1 MRAVLAVH
9 DGAVLADGLR
19 RHAVEVA
26 AVVDPTAPAAA
37 LARRGDLARAGSD
50 GDLSSLLSEVD
61 LLVVDA
67 SREALTSTLVSACD
81 GFGVRIVAR
90 CARDADRRLASAFG
104 VRAVAIDDDIDSLL
118 DPQLPRLQ
126 GVGPSRGRVIVVWGP
141 AGAPGRSTI
150 AYALAVELSR
160 DGRRVALV
168 DADTHAPSI
177 ALATGLPDE
186 APGFAAACRQ
196 VARRALTGDEL
207 SRIAAVSG
215 DVSVLTGI
223 NRPSRWPELTADR
236 VAGALEVCRDWADD
250 IVVDVASSLES
261 DEEIVSDLDGPRRNA
276 ATLAALGA
284 ADLVVAVV
292 AADPVGVSR
301 FVRAQ
306 PDLVAAVGATPVRV
320 LVNKTRAGV
329 LGIDPRGQVRRTL
342 DRYLG
347 IAHVWFAPFDVRAVD
362 AAVLEAQPLMRVAGR
377 SALTAAVRRFVG
389 EAIDPPMARRAAS
402 PPGHRS
408 RRRGERLT
416 RRAMVRRRE

>member
-9 DGAVLADGLR
+9 DGAVLADALR
-19 RHAVEVA
+19 RRAVEVA
-26 AVVDPTAPAAA
+26 AVVDPTAPAAVVA
-37 LARRGDLARAGSD
+37 GRGDLARPSSD
-50 GDLSSLLSEVD
+50 GDLSALLSNAD

-67 SREALTSTLVSACD
+67 SREALTSALVSACD

-90 CARDADRRLASAFG
+90 CARDAERRLATAFG
-104 VRAVAIDDDIDSLL
+104 VRAVAIDDDVDRLL
-118 DPQLPRLQ
+118 DPELPPLHEA
-126 GVGPSRGRVIVVWGP
+126 GPSRGRIIVVWGP

-150 AYALAVELSR
+150 AYALAAELSR

-236 VAGALEVCRDWADD
+236 VTGALEVCRDWVDD

-261 DEEIVSDLDGPRRNA
+261 DEEIVSDLDGLRRNA

-306 PDLVAAVGATPVRV
+306 ADLVAAVGATPVRV
-320 LVNKTRAGV
+320 LVNKTRSGV

-347 IAHVWFAPFDVRAVD
+347 IVHVWFAPFDVRAVD

-389 EAIDPPMARRAAS
+389 EAIDPPRARRVVPAS
-402 PPGHRS
+402 GRRR

-416 RRAMVRRRE
+416 RRAVVRRGE

>member
-9 DGAVLADGLR
+9 DGAALADALR

-26 AVVDPTAPAAA
+26 AVVDSTAPAAA
-37 LARRGDLARAGSD
+37 VARARESEGPTSD
-50 GDLSSLLSEVD
+50 GGLASLLSGVD
-61 LLVVDA
+61 LLVIDA
-67 SREALTSTLVSACD
+67 SHEALTSALVSVCD

-90 CARDADRRLASAFG
+90 CARDADRRLATAFG
-104 VRAVAIDDDIDSLL
+104 VRAVAPDDDVDRLL
-118 DPQLPRLQ
+118 DSPLPRSSET
-126 GVGPSRGRVIVVWGP
+126 GPSRGRIIVVWGP

-150 AYALAVELSR
+150 ASALAAELAR

-168 DADTHAPSI
+168 DADTHAPSL

-196 VARRALTGDEL
+196 VARRQLTGDEL

-236 VAGALEVCRDWADD
+236 VAGALGVCRDWADD
-250 IVVDVASSLES
+250 VVVDVASSLES

-276 ATLAALGA
+276 ATLAALGT

-301 FVRAQ
+301 FVRAHG
-306 PDLVAAVGATPVRV
+306 DLVAAMGATPVRV

-362 AAVLEAQPLMRVAGR
+362 AALLEAQPLLRVAGR

-389 EAIDPPMARRAAS
+389 EAIDPPTVRRVTPSRGRRGRSAGERRTRRAAA
-402 PPGHRS
+402 RT
-408 RRRGERLT
+408 GE
-416 RRAMVRRRE
+416 